1 MDFYVS
7 RNFTY
12 KKIRLRS
19 LDDYKDPYIFFSKK
33 QGDCWLYTTFC
44 LYCLKKAGYQ
54 AHAIT
59 VYHGNSTRPNHVTC
73 LYVDKDG
80 KEYIMDSSL
89 PAYVHGT
96 GIYEKTAYLDI
107 YPYYGKGYLS
117 E

>member
-1 MDFYVS
+1 
-7 RNFTY
+7 
-12 KKIRLRS
+12 
-19 LDDYKDPYIFFSKK
+19 
-33 QGDCWLYTTFC
+33 QGECWLYTTFC

-54 AHAIT
+54 SHAIT

-80 KEYIMDSSL
+80 NEYIMDNSL

-96 GIYEKTAYLDI
+96 GIYEKAAYLAI
-107 YPYYGKGYLS
+107 YQYYGKGFLS

>member
-1 MDFYVS
+1 
-7 RNFTY
+7 
-12 KKIRLRS
+12 
-19 LDDYKDPYIFFSKK
+19 
-33 QGDCWLYTTFC
+33 
-44 LYCLKKAGYQ
+44 LKKAGYQ